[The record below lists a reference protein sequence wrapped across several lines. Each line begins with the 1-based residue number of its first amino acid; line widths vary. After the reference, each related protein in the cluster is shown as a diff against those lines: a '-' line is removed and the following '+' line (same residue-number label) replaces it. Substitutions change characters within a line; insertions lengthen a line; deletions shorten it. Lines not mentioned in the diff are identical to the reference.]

1 MSATVATKLGF
12 LFSANSHQVNSE
24 GSLLE
29 SLKQPP
35 RCARQVK
42 VTSCRDAVQKLLVMR
57 LSRSIAANQ
66 TPQGLVTGV
75 AGLLVLV
82 PCRSHLYLNVTIL
95 QKFPGSGHFSVTP
108 AYVSYH
114 ERRN

>member
-1 MSATVATKLGF
+1 MTATVTTKLGF
-12 LFSANSHQVNSE
+12 LFAANSHHVNSE

-29 SLKQPP
+29 SLEQPP
-35 RCARQVK
+35 RCARQVD
-42 VTSCRDAVQKLLVMR
+42 VTSCRDALQKLLVT
-57 LSRSIAANQ
+57 RSTAANQ

-82 PCRSHLYLNVTIL
+82 PCRSRLCLNVTIL